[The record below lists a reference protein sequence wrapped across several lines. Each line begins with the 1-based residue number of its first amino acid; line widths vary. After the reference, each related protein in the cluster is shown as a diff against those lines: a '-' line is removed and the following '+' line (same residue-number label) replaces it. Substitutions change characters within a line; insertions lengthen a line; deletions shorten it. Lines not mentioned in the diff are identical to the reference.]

1 MREFVSL
8 LSLAVE
14 NRKYLKRIA
23 LEERRVLGGRSWYR
37 ALNKALKD
45 AYFWSNPFQLSRRAK
60 RKLAL
65 PSKDLIYG
73 ETPVLTAWQLLER
86 LSIDQADHV
95 VELGAG
101 RGIFSLVAALNYG
114 CSGTALEVI
123 PSFVRKTQSVA
134 ESLGLAKLSIK
145 RCDILKE
152 PLPEGTL
159 YYVTGTTFSDS
170 SWQALQRQL
179 AVAPEGARAI
189 SLSTPLDKLAWRVD
203 DKDTLPFSWGENTVY
218 WQTRI

>member
-1 MREFVSL
+1 MREFFSL
-8 LSLAVE
+8 LGLALE
-14 NRKYLKRIA
+14 NRKHLKRILA
-23 LEERRVLGGRSWYR
+23 EEKRVLSGKSWYR

-73 ETPVLTAWQLLER
+73 ETPILTAWHLLER
-86 LSIDQADHV
+86 LSLDQADHV

-101 RGIFSLVAALNYG
+101 RGILSLVAALNYG
-114 CSGTALEVI
+114 CSGTALEIV

-134 ESLGLAKLSIK
+134 DSLGLSKLKVK
-145 RCDILKE
+145 RADILQD
-152 PLPEGTL
+152 PLPEGTV
-159 YYVTGTTFSDS
+159 YYVTGTTFSQT
-170 SWQALQRQL
+170 SWQTLQRQL
-179 AVAPEGARAI
+179 AVAPEGSRAI
-189 SLSTPLDKLAWRVD
+189 SLSTPLDKLAWRID
-203 DKDTLPFSWGENTVY
+203 EKETLPFSWGENTVY